1 MRIDTGRVRLEAEV
15 LGNADAP
22 TLLMVAGMGQ
32 QLTSWQPALL
42 DGLVDAGL
50 CVVTYDHRDVGLS
63 DPVVV
68 AEEPDVPAI
77 IDGDRSSVAY
87 DLNELAADAVGLL
100 DALGVRRAHL
110 LGHSM
115 GGAVAQ
121 HIAAEHPGRVATLTL
136 WSTSPGDDTGTMAPQ
151 VLDAL
156 AAPVGDHNEQDVAT
170 LNVLSRLA
178 ASPVEVDEAL
188 LEQRNNALMERWYSR
203 RTGPR
208 QLAAL
213 LADGDSTAL
222 LESIS
227 APTLVI
233 HGAGDLFVSPDAARS
248 LASHIDGAAF
258 QLIDGLGHAP
268 YAPAHIERIVGL
280 VAAHTSG
287 A

>member
-1 MRIDTGRVRLEAEV
+1 MRIDTGLVELEVEV
-15 LGNADAP
+15 LGDTEAP

-156 AAPVGDHNEQDVAT
+156 AAPADRRDWWM
-170 LNVLSRLA
+170 SRLERCHAVLAA
-178 ASPVEVDEAL
+178 AST
-188 LEQRNNALMERWYSR
+188 R
-203 RTGPR
+203 
-208 QLAAL
+208 
-213 LADGDSTAL
+213 
-222 LESIS
+222 
-227 APTLVI
+227 
-233 HGAGDLFVSPDAARS
+233 
-248 LASHIDGAAF
+248 
-258 QLIDGLGHAP
+258 
-268 YAPAHIERIVGL
+268 
-280 VAAHTSG
+280 
-287 A
+287 